1 MKQFLFFLML
11 ILGTTVALNAQKKD
25 IRLNFFSNYVFEDHV
40 DSYYSTTSYYSGTI
54 QAGYQWGLSA
64 EFMVR
69 PSKAIELKY
78 LQQNTTAPI
87 EYYDGSVKTKNFDL
101 GISYLLIGGTN
112 YFPTHGGKAEP
123 YLGFGLGAAFINL
136 KNPTTSSSGSGTK
149 FAWNLKGGTNVWL
162 SPKVGIKLQA
172 ELLSAVQAV
181 GGSVYFGTG
190 GGGAGVASYSTMLQ
204 FGLGGGL
211 TFKIGN

>member
-1 MKQFLFFLML
+1 MKQFLVFLVFM
-11 ILGTTVALNAQKKD
+11 IGTTLALNAQKKD

-40 DSYYSTTSYYSGTI
+40 DSYYSTTSYYSGTL

-69 PSKAIELKY
+69 QGKAIELKY

-87 EYYDGSVKTKNFDL
+87 EYYDGSVKNRNFDV
-101 GISYLLIGGTN
+101 GISYLLLGGTN
-112 YFPTHGGKAEP
+112 YFPTGGKAEP
-123 YLGFGLGAAFINL
+123 YLGFGLGAAFINV
-136 KNPTTSSSGSGTK
+136 KNPASGSGSATK
-149 FAWNLKGGTNVWL
+149 FAWNLKGGTNIWI

-181 GGSVYFGTG
+181 GGSLYFGTG
-190 GGGAGVASYSTMLQ
+190 GGGAGVSSYSTMLQ
-204 FGLGGGL
+204 FALGGGL

>member
-1 MKQFLFFLML
+1 MKQFL
-11 ILGTTVALNAQKKD
+11 ILLVFMIGTTLALNAQKKD

-40 DSYYSTTSYYSGTI
+40 DSYYSSTSYYSGDLK
-54 QAGYQWGLSA
+54 AGYQWGLSA

-69 PSKAIELKY
+69 SGKAIELRY

-87 EYYDGSVKTKNFDL
+87 EYYDGSKQYKNFDV
-101 GISYLLIGGTN
+101 GISYLLLGGTN

-136 KNPTTSSSGSGTK
+136 KNPPATSSGSATK
-149 FAWNLKGGTNVWL
+149 FAWNIKGGTNVWL
-162 SPKVGIKLQA
+162 TPKVGIKLQA

-181 GGSVYFGTG
+181 GGGLYFGTG
-190 GGGAGVASYSTMLQ
+190 GAGAGVSSYSTMLQ
-204 FGLGGGL
+204 FALGGGL
-211 TFKIGN
+211 TFKLGH